1 MFLKIKGIKMI
12 TIFVLLKTTVFWLR
26 LSREE
31 RNTIADK
38 VLEDVLANSDVK
50 LRMFDAEAFTT
61 RCTDVA
67 MFQAKDMQSF
77 YFVIE
82 KLRDS
87 VLITEPYFEMVEIIP
102 TIEDG
107 FKIFEQQKKD

>member
-1 MFLKIKGIKMI
+1 MV
-12 TIFVLLKTTVFWLR
+12 TVFVLLKTTVSWLR
-26 LSREE
+26 LSRDK
-31 RNTIADK
+31 RKAIADK
-38 VLEDVLANSDVK
+38 VLSDVLVNTDVT

-77 YFVIE
+77 YFTIE
-82 KLRDS
+82 RLRDS
-87 VLITEPYFEMVEIIP
+87 VLITEPYFELVEIIP

-107 FKIFEQQKKD
+107 FRLFEEQANS

>member
-1 MFLKIKGIKMI
+1 MV
-12 TIFVLLKTTVFWLR
+12 TVFVLLKTTVSWLR
-26 LSREE
+26 LSRDD
-31 RNTIADK
+31 RNSIADK
-38 VLEDVLANSDVK
+38 ALSSVLVNTDVT

-77 YFVIE
+77 YFAIE
-82 KLRDS
+82 RLRDS
-87 VLITEPYFEMVEIIP
+87 VLITEPYFEMIEIIP

-107 FKIFEQQKKD
+107 FKLFEEQANS

>member
-1 MFLKIKGIKMI
+1 MV
-12 TIFVLLKTTVFWLR
+12 TVFVLLKTTVSWLR
-26 LSREE
+26 LSRDE
-31 RNTIADK
+31 RNEIADK
-38 VLEDVLANSDVK
+38 ALCSVLVNTDVT

-77 YFVIE
+77 YFTIE
-82 KLRDS
+82 RLRDS

-107 FKIFEQQKKD
+107 FKLFEDQAKS